1 MLRVRYLLHI
11 LIQYIRDVLL
21 GTFVRPLSE
30 IRFEEIVTGRLGIT
44 YKKNVKW
51 VRYFFLQ

>member
-11 LIQYIRDVLL
+11 LIQHIRDVLL
-21 GTFVRPLSE
+21 DTFIGPLSE
-30 IRFEEIVTGRLGIT
+30 IRFEEIVTRRLGIT

>member
-51 VRYFFLQ
+51 VRYFFL